1 MTTVFPIAFLDP
13 PQILSAKVTNIP
25 GSGSLPIQVVAN
37 IGFKSA
43 YAIYYTDTTGD
54 FIGVYTG
61 SAGNEILSCIIGG
74 GLTSTTPVVIPANA
88 RVSLRS
94 ITASPITNG
103 QLVMTFLGYGGPPGS
118 VLA

>member
-1 MTTVFPIAFLDP
+1 MTAVFPIAFLDP
-13 PQILSAKVTNIP
+13 PQILSANVTNIP
-25 GSGSLPIQVVAN
+25 GAASSPLQVVAN

-61 SAGNEILSCIIGG
+61 SVGHEILSCIVGG
-74 GLTSTTPVVIPANA
+74 GLTSTAYVVIPANA

-94 ITASPITNG
+94 ITSSAITNG
-103 QLVMTFLGYGGPPGS
+103 QLVMTFLGYGGPPGT